1 MKTANLNRNKF
12 LNNLLNIFTLF
23 CQKKIALHCI
33 KLMLSPLNIN
43 NLLNK
48 I

>member
-23 CQKKIALHCI
+23 CQKQIAVHY
-33 KLMLSPLNIN
+33 IN
-43 NLLNK
+43 NIDAVTIK
-48 I
+48 Y